1 MVARFAAR
9 LMDRIAFA
17 IDILATASFIG
28 FFLAVVAQIVY
39 RYFGVSMVFSEELA
53 RLLNLYAVFLGAVVA
68 SRLDAHIRI
77 DAIDNVLGL
86 SHRPRLR
93 ATLHIVYQVT
103 AAVFLSVFAIGATRL
118 VGANWDIPLATMDWL
133 NNGHIYLAAAIGAW
147 LMVVLAVGRIIEIA
161 GAPAATRLPQA
172 GSAPT

>member
-1 MVARFAAR
+1 MIARFAAR
-9 LMDRIAFA
+9 WMDRVAFA
-17 IDILATASFIG
+17 IDIFATASFIG

-39 RYFGVSMVFSEELA
+39 RYLGVSIVFSEELA

-77 DAIDNVLGL
+77 DAIDNLLGL
-86 SHRPRLR
+86 SYRPRLR
-93 ATLHIVYQVT
+93 AGLHILYQLT

-133 NNGHIYLAAAIGAW
+133 NNGHIYLAASIGAW

-161 GAPAATRLPQA
+161 AGLAGDTLPQS
-172 GSAPT
+172 GSAPS

>member
-1 MVARFAAR
+1 MIARFAAR
-9 LMDRIAFA
+9 WMDRVAFA
-17 IDILATASFIG
+17 IDIFATASFIG

-39 RYFGVSMVFSEELA
+39 RYLGVSIVFSEELA

-77 DAIDNVLGL
+77 DAIDNLLGL
-86 SHRPRLR
+86 SYRPRLR
-93 ATLHIVYQVT
+93 AGLHILYQLT

-133 NNGHIYLAAAIGAW
+133 NNGHIYLAASIGAW

-161 GAPAATRLPQA
+161 AGLAGGNLPQS
-172 GSAPT
+172 GSAQS